1 MLELPVVELTEVYRQ
16 ALKSPILRFALAVD
30 DGEYKQPNF
39 SPVSTLNPTTQRKEF
54 AVSNW
59 NESVDAGILVVHPWQ
74 KPISADHAL
83 YDCS

>member
-1 MLELPVVELTEVYRQ
+1 LNLPVVELTEVYRQ
-16 ALKSPILRFALAVD
+16 ALKSPFSFALAVD
-30 DGEYKQPNF
+30 DGRIQQPNF

-74 KPISADHAL
+74 KPISANQRT